1 MTAARSTVSPPRRT
15 TRPAA
20 ARAALAADPAGAR
33 PEIPRTEIPRTETS
47 RPDSPRTKTPH
58 RLRRIAEKRTAILDA
73 GLALF
78 SRYGLHG
85 TTVEQIARTAAV
97 SKTNLFYYFA
107 SKEEVYVGVLSRL
120 LDQWLDPLRALEVET
135 DPVEGIRAY
144 ISRKIRFSRTHPEA
158 SRLFCLEV
166 VQGAPL
172 LRGELETALKQLVD
186 AKTEVIAGWVA
197 AGKLAPIDPH
207 HLIFAL
213 WATTQH
219 YADFAVQID
228 ALLGRG
234 LDEEA
239 FVEEATRNVQRLI
252 LDGLRPR

>member
-1 MTAARSTVSPPRRT
+1 LPSIF
-15 TRPAA
+15 
-20 ARAALAADPAGAR
+20 LACFFA
-33 PEIPRTEIPRTETS
+33 S
-47 RPDSPRTKTPH
+47 
-58 RLRRIAEKRTAILDA
+58 
-73 GLALF
+73 
-78 SRYGLHG
+78 
-85 TTVEQIARTAAV
+85 AAV

-120 LDQWLDPLRALEVET
+120 LDEWLDPLRALEVES

-144 ISRKIRFSRTHPEA
+144 IARKIRFSRTHPEA

-172 LRGELETALKQLVD
+172 LRPELETTLRQLVE
-186 AKTEVIAGWVA
+186 AKAGVIRGWIA
-197 AGKLAPIDPH
+197 AGKLAPVDPH

-219 YADFAVQID
+219 YADFAPQID

-239 FVEEATRNVQRLI
+239 FVEEATRNVQRLL

>member
-1 MTAARSTVSPPRRT
+1 MSQGTTPSP
-15 TRPAA
+15 
-20 ARAALAADPAGAR
+20 RAAHPADPAPPSRAAT
-33 PEIPRTEIPRTETS
+33 PS
-47 RPDSPRTKTPH
+47 RPKTPH
-58 RLRRIAEKRTAILDA
+58 RLRRIAEKRGAILDA

-78 SRYGLHG
+78 SRQGLHG

-120 LDQWLDPLRALEVET
+120 LDEWLDPLRALEADS

-144 ISRKIRFSRTHPEA
+144 VARKIRFSRTHPEA

-172 LRGELETALKQLVD
+172 LRPELETTLKQLVE
-186 AKTEVIAGWVA
+186 AKAGVIRGWIA
-197 AGKLAPIDPH
+197 AGKLAPVDPH

-219 YADFAVQID
+219 YADFAPQID

-239 FVEEATRNVQRLI
+239 FVEEATRNVQRLL

>member
-1 MTAARSTVSPPRRT
+1 MTAARPTVSLPLRT
-15 TRPAA
+15 ARPAA
-20 ARAALAADPAGAR
+20 SRAAPAADAAGAR
-33 PEIPRTEIPRTETS
+33 AEPSRGEAS
-47 RPDSPRTKTPH
+47 RPEPLRAKTPH

-73 GLALF
+73 ALSLF
-78 SRYGLHG
+78 SRNGLHG

-172 LRGELETALKQLVD
+172 LRPELETALKQLVD
-186 AKTEVIAGWVA
+186 AKTEVIAGWIA
-197 AGKLAPIDPH
+197 AGKLAPVDPH

-219 YADFAVQID
+219 YADFAPQID

>member
-1 MTAARSTVSPPRRT
+1 MSQGTTPSP
-15 TRPAA
+15 
-20 ARAALAADPAGAR
+20 RAAHPAEPAPPSRAATP
-33 PEIPRTEIPRTETS
+33 S
-47 RPDSPRTKTPH
+47 RPKTPH
-58 RLRRIAEKRTAILDA
+58 RLRRIAEKRGAILDA

-78 SRYGLHG
+78 SRQGLHG

-120 LDQWLDPLRALEVET
+120 LDEWLDPLRALEADS

-144 ISRKIRFSRTHPEA
+144 IARKIRFSRTHPEA

-172 LRGELETALKQLVD
+172 LRPELETTLKQLVE
-186 AKTEVIAGWVA
+186 AKAEVIRGWIA
-197 AGKLAPIDPH
+197 AGKLAPVDPH

-219 YADFAVQID
+219 YADFAPQID

-239 FVEEATRNVQRLI
+239 FVEEATRNVQRLL

>member
-1 MTAARSTVSPPRRT
+1 MSQRT
-15 TRPAA
+15 TPSP
-20 ARAALAADPAGAR
+20 RAAHPADPAPPTRAAPPAR
-33 PEIPRTEIPRTETS
+33 P
-47 RPDSPRTKTPH
+47 KTPH
-58 RLRRIAEKRTAILDA
+58 RLRRIAEKRGAILDA

-78 SRYGLHG
+78 SRQGLHG
-85 TTVEQIARTAAV
+85 TTVEQIARMAAV

-120 LDQWLDPLRALEVET
+120 LDEWLDPLRALEVES

-144 ISRKIRFSRTHPEA
+144 IARKIRFSRTHPEA

-172 LRGELETALKQLVD
+172 LRPELETTLKQLVE
-186 AKTEVIAGWVA
+186 AKAGVIHGWIA
-197 AGKLAPIDPH
+197 AGKLAPVDPH

-219 YADFAVQID
+219 YADFAPQID

-239 FVEEATRNVQRLI
+239 FVEEATRNVQRLL

>member
-1 MTAARSTVSPPRRT
+1 MRKPSLIAARP
-15 TRPAA
+15 
-20 ARAALAADPAGAR
+20 ADPAPVRRTAGTVADMPAR
-33 PEIPRTEIPRTETS
+33 VGNPPRP
-47 RPDSPRTKTPH
+47 KTPH
-58 RLRRIAEKRTAILDA
+58 RLRRIEEKRAAILDA

-78 SRYGLHG
+78 SRQGLHG
-85 TTVEQIARTAAV
+85 TTVEQIARAAAS

-120 LDQWLDPLRALEVET
+120 LDEWLEPLRALEVES

-144 ISRKIRFSRTHPEA
+144 IARKIRFSRSHPEA

-172 LRGELETALKQLVD
+172 LRGELETTLKQLVD
-186 AKTEVIAGWVA
+186 AKAGVIRGWTA
-197 AGKLAPIDPH
+197 AGKLAPVDPH

-219 YADFAVQID
+219 YADFAPQID

-239 FVEEATRNVQRLI
+239 FVEEATANVQRLL

>member
-1 MTAARSTVSPPRRT
+1 MTAARSTIPPLRRT
-15 TRPAA
+15 ARPAA
-20 ARAALAADPAGAR
+20 ARAADPAGSR
-33 PEIPRTEIPRTETS
+33 PGPSGAETTRTETT
-47 RPDSPRTKTPH
+47 RTKTPH
-58 RLRRIAEKRTAILDA
+58 RLRRIAEKRNAILDA
-73 GLALF
+73 ALSLF
-78 SRYGLHG
+78 SRHGLHG

-135 DPVEGIRAY
+135 DPIEGIRAY

-172 LRGELETALKQLVD
+172 LRHELETALKQLVD
-186 AKTEVIAGWVA
+186 AKTEVIGGWIA

-219 YADFAVQID
+219 YADFAPQID

-234 LDEEA
+234 LDEDA

>member
-1 MTAARSTVSPPRRT
+1 MSQGTKPSP
-15 TRPAA
+15 
-20 ARAALAADPAGAR
+20 RAAHPAEPAPPSRAAPPAR
-33 PEIPRTEIPRTETS
+33 P
-47 RPDSPRTKTPH
+47 KTPH
-58 RLRRIAEKRTAILDA
+58 RLRRIAEKRGAILDA

-78 SRYGLHG
+78 SRQGLHG

-120 LDQWLDPLRALEVET
+120 LDEWLDPLRALEADS
-135 DPVEGIRAY
+135 DPIEGIRAY
-144 ISRKIRFSRTHPEA
+144 IARKIRFSRTHPEA

-172 LRGELETALKQLVD
+172 LRPELETTLKQLVE
-186 AKTEVIAGWVA
+186 AKAGVIRSWIA
-197 AGKLAPIDPH
+197 AGKLAPVDPH

-219 YADFAVQID
+219 YADFAPQID

-239 FVEEATRNVQRLI
+239 FVEEATRNVQRLL

>member
-1 MTAARSTVSPPRRT
+1 MTVARSTVSPPRRT
-15 TRPAA
+15 ARPAA

-33 PEIPRTEIPRTETS
+33 PETS
-47 RPDSPRTKTPH
+47 RPDSPRPETPRTKTPH

-85 TTVEQIARTAAV
+85 TTVEQIARAAAV

-239 FVEEATRNVQRLI
+239 FVEEATANVQRLI

>member
-1 MTAARSTVSPPRRT
+1 MSQGTTPSP
-15 TRPAA
+15 
-20 ARAALAADPAGAR
+20 RAAHPADPAPPSRAAT
-33 PEIPRTEIPRTETS
+33 PS
-47 RPDSPRTKTPH
+47 RPKTPH
-58 RLRRIAEKRTAILDA
+58 RLRRIAEKRGAILDA

-78 SRYGLHG
+78 SRQGLHG

-120 LDQWLDPLRALEVET
+120 LDEWLDPLRALEADS
-135 DPVEGIRAY
+135 DPIEGIRAY
-144 ISRKIRFSRTHPEA
+144 IARKIRFSRTHPEA

-172 LRGELETALKQLVD
+172 LRPELETTLKQLVE
-186 AKTEVIAGWVA
+186 AKAGVIRGWIA
-197 AGKLAPIDPH
+197 AGKLAPVDPH

-219 YADFAVQID
+219 YADFAPQID

-239 FVEEATRNVQRLI
+239 FVEEATRNVQRLL

>member
-1 MTAARSTVSPPRRT
+1 MSQGT
-15 TRPAA
+15 TPSS
-20 ARAALAADPAGAR
+20 RAAHSADPAPSPRAAAPAR
-33 PEIPRTEIPRTETS
+33 P
-47 RPDSPRTKTPH
+47 KTPH
-58 RLRRIAEKRTAILDA
+58 RLRRIAEKRGAILDA

-78 SRYGLHG
+78 SRQGLHG
-85 TTVEQIARTAAV
+85 TTVEQIARAAAV

-120 LDQWLDPLRALEVET
+120 LDEWLDPLRALEVES
-135 DPVEGIRAY
+135 DPIEGIRAY
-144 ISRKIRFSRTHPEA
+144 IARKIRFSRTHPEA

-172 LRGELETALKQLVD
+172 LRPELETTLRQLVE
-186 AKTEVIAGWVA
+186 AKAGVIRGWIA
-197 AGKLAPIDPH
+197 AGKLAPVDPH

-219 YADFAVQID
+219 YADFAPQID

-239 FVEEATRNVQRLI
+239 FVEEATHNVQRLL

>member
-1 MTAARSTVSPPRRT
+1 MSQGTKPSP
-15 TRPAA
+15 
-20 ARAALAADPAGAR
+20 RAAPPADPAPPTRAAPPAR
-33 PEIPRTEIPRTETS
+33 P
-47 RPDSPRTKTPH
+47 KTPH
-58 RLRRIAEKRTAILDA
+58 RLRRIAEKRGAILDA

-78 SRYGLHG
+78 SRQGLHG

-120 LDQWLDPLRALEVET
+120 LDEWLDPLRALEVES
-135 DPVEGIRAY
+135 DPIEGIRAY
-144 ISRKIRFSRTHPEA
+144 IARKIRFARTHPEA

-172 LRGELETALKQLVD
+172 LRPELETTLKQLVE
-186 AKTEVIAGWVA
+186 AKAGVIRGWIA
-197 AGKLAPIDPH
+197 AGKLAPVDPH

-219 YADFAVQID
+219 YADFAPQID

-239 FVEEATRNVQRLI
+239 FVEEATRNVQRLL

>member
-1 MTAARSTVSPPRRT
+1 MSQGTTPSP
-15 TRPAA
+15 
-20 ARAALAADPAGAR
+20 RAAHPADPAPPSRAAT
-33 PEIPRTEIPRTETS
+33 PS
-47 RPDSPRTKTPH
+47 RPKTPH
-58 RLRRIAEKRTAILDA
+58 RLRRIAEKRGAILDA

-78 SRYGLHG
+78 SRQGLHG

-120 LDQWLDPLRALEVET
+120 LDEWLDPLRALEADS
-135 DPVEGIRAY
+135 DPIEGIRAY
-144 ISRKIRFSRTHPEA
+144 VARKIRFSRTHPEA

-172 LRGELETALKQLVD
+172 LRPELETTLKQLVE
-186 AKTEVIAGWVA
+186 AKAGVIRGWIA
-197 AGKLAPIDPH
+197 AGKLARVDPH

-219 YADFAVQID
+219 YADFAPQID

-239 FVEEATRNVQRLI
+239 FVEEATRNVQRLL

>member
-1 MTAARSTVSPPRRT
+1 MSQGTKPSP
-15 TRPAA
+15 
-20 ARAALAADPAGAR
+20 RAAHPAEPAPPSRAAPPAR
-33 PEIPRTEIPRTETS
+33 P
-47 RPDSPRTKTPH
+47 KTPH
-58 RLRRIAEKRTAILDA
+58 RLRRIAEKRGAILDA

-78 SRYGLHG
+78 SRQGLHG

-120 LDQWLDPLRALEVET
+120 LDEWLDPLRALEADS

-144 ISRKIRFSRTHPEA
+144 IARKIRFSRTHPEA

-172 LRGELETALKQLVD
+172 LRPELETTLRQLVE
-186 AKTEVIAGWVA
+186 AKAGVIRGWIA
-197 AGKLAPIDPH
+197 AGKLAPVDPH

-219 YADFAVQID
+219 YADFAPQID

-239 FVEEATRNVQRLI
+239 FVEEATRNVQRLL

>member
-1 MTAARSTVSPPRRT
+1 MTVARSTVSPPRRT
-15 TRPAA
+15 ARPAA

-33 PEIPRTEIPRTETS
+33 PE
-47 RPDSPRTKTPH
+47 SPRTKTPH

-73 GLALF
+73 GLSLF